1 MLPCDHPKNTHTGP
15 GTAMKQKQYLDSSVQ
30 WSTGKCVIILWVES
44 HLHDVVR
51 VALKDLSTS
60 PAFVPI
66 PELYEHVIRW
76 RKHIWKCGMNRYTAD
91 VVSVSLKLLYFIH
104 GVVIV
109 YPDKHIIWTSHDPLL
124 ARYEF
129 CWSHWK
135 LIQAAKVS
143 PRNSFTICHLN
154 YRRPLWTPNVHPE
167 LSDCCFQTQVKT
179 SNWKYTKTIMCKQNS

>member
-1 MLPCDHPKNTHTGP
+1 
-15 GTAMKQKQYLDSSVQ
+15 MKQKQYLDSSVQ

-44 HLHDVVR
+44 HLHDIVR
-51 VALKDLSTS
+51 VALKDLSTI

-76 RKHIWKCGMNRYTAD
+76 WKHIWKCGMNRYTAD

-135 LIQAAKVS
+135 LYRQQNLVQETLSPYVIWITGFHSGLWMFIQNYQLAASK
-143 PRNSFTICHLN
+143 PRSKHPTGSIPKPLCTNKILNKHGEVLHL
-154 YRRPLWTPNVHPE
+154 
-167 LSDCCFQTQVKT
+167 
-179 SNWKYTKTIMCKQNS
+179 